1 MAVCVFI
8 LLCTADCTDELAIS
22 ASSERN
28 FNKLMQSSKYDD

>member
-8 LLCTADCTDELAIS
+8 LLCTADELAIS
-22 ASSERN
+22 TSSERN